1 MTKPSRRFVVKTA
14 RLYRVRSRTPTG
26 TAVILQTGRHLEKVE
41 TPEHRPVH
49 RRYDRSLANHLGM
62 ATKRNADGVRSEKSG
77 HKSSQPCE
85 SPPVTILDQY
95 RDHAK
100 LLDIAEGL
108 GYLHANHITHGNLKG
123 VGIFLEPFWAS
134 PTTLD

>member
-1 MTKPSRRFVVKTA
+1 MA
-14 RLYRVRSRTPTG
+14 RLYRVRSRIPVG
-26 TAVILQTGRHLEKVE
+26 AAVILQMGRHLEKVK

-49 RRYDRSLANHLGM
+49 RCYDRSLANHLGM
-62 ATKRNADGVRSEKSG
+62 ATERNVDGVHSEKSG

-85 SPPVTILDQY
+85 SPPVIVLDQY
-95 RDHAK
+95 RDPAK

-108 GYLHANHITHGNLKG
+108 GYLHANNITHGNLKG